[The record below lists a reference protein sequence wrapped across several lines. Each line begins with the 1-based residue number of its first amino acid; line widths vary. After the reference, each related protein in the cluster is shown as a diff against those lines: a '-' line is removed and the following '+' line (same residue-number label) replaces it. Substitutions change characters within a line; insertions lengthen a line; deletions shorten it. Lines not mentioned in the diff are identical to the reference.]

1 MLRPD
6 TFALTALLA
15 LLTAV
20 GPLSVDMYL
29 PSLPDIGRE
38 LAARPAQVQLTISFY
53 LVGFA
58 LGQIVYGPISDRH
71 GRKPILLAALA
82 LFSIAG
88 LACAFASSIEVLI
101 IARFLQA
108 FGGSGDRALFRRARV
123 GDAARVRGC
132 HVSISGPRWRRLFAR
147 GIRAANVRSGARGR
161 RRSHARPNRLAA
173 RRCNRGHGMSHSRDL
188 DVFARH
194 SRPKQRSVDTQY
206 LIFGQ
211 RCIGHWRLRDQD

>member
-6 TFALTALLA
+6 TFALTAVLA

-38 LAARPAQVQLTISFY
+38 LAAPPAQVQLTISFY

-71 GRKPILLAALA
+71 GRKRILLAALA
-82 LFSIAG
+82 LFCTAG

-101 IARFLQA
+101 IARFVQA
-108 FGGSGDRALFRRARV
+108 LGGSGAVVLARAVVVTYTPR
-123 GDAARVRGC
+123 AARGANSR
-132 HVSISGPRWRRLFAR
+132 SWAR
-147 GIRAANVRSGARGR
+147 SWP
-161 RRSHARPNRLAA
+161 SHPL
-173 RRCNRGHGMSHSRDL
+173 
-188 DVFARH
+188 
-194 SRPKQRSVDTQY
+194 
-206 LIFGQ
+206 
-211 RCIGHWRLRDQD
+211 

>member
-6 TFALTALLA
+6 TLALTAVLA

-71 GRKPILLAALA
+71 GRKPYCWQRLPSLA
-82 LFSIAG
+82 LPASPAPS
-88 LACAFASSIEVLI
+88 ASSTMEPRKWVWPGPSSYSS
-101 IARFLQA
+101 RMSSKSVFHCC
-108 FGGSGDRALFRRARV
+108 
-123 GDAARVRGC
+123 VRQ
-132 HVSISGPRWRRLFAR
+132 L
-147 GIRAANVRSGARGR
+147 
-161 RRSHARPNRLAA
+161 
-173 RRCNRGHGMSHSRDL
+173 
-188 DVFARH
+188 
-194 SRPKQRSVDTQY
+194 
-206 LIFGQ
+206 
-211 RCIGHWRLRDQD
+211 